1 MTNIIQIGLLRY
13 VIPLKR
19 NDTSLVF
26 FFRTQKRMYVCM
38 YVYTNKKTLPFDN
51 LEKTRNLPGSWQ

>member
-26 FFRTQKRMYVCM
+26 FFRTQKRMYV
-38 YVYTNKKTLPFDN
+38 YTNKKTLPFDN